1 MPDLWLPFTQDT
13 RQQGLSNASVTTV
26 GSGASINAN
35 GKLGKCYYLDGTSN
49 GYIATDFPTNFGTN
63 DFTISLWV
71 KIPTISTGNYYA
83 VVSSKTSSA
92 ASAGVGIYWNYTQK
106 KFLWSTADGT
116 NATEIW
122 MANAVDTIVYDKWIH
137 LVMVRDN
144 NDAKKGCF
152 YINGT
157 RYELASVPVI
167 RNISSSTNLWIG
179 RCSSGNYPL
188 KMYISDIKIW
198 NGRALS
204 PKEIEILSRG
214 LVAHYPL
221 CDNSIQVSNV
231 SNTSTT
237 FNTSNA
243 DGGWSHWGQSGHK
256 GSCGQT
262 TNSTYIY
269 TSGQTYAHRVTNASG
284 ATGNYLMYQSPS
296 FSATGGYRS
305 MSAIIKEV
313 NSNKITDAI
322 CYPVWNGAADDK
334 PYVWDIVSPL
344 GNGFYLCKV
353 ESFQQDGTNNL
364 VGIYVKPGKE
374 IYVTNCYIENDRQA
388 CSDFIFGTNTTVYDC
403 SGFQNNMT
411 ASGTV
416 SCNVDSARYSKS
428 THFINGSYLMATQ
441 NSPTYLPTDGLT
453 VNIWVKPTTWGTPI
467 SCTEGGG
474 WNIELSTNGLQFQC
488 YISSVGYKGA
498 ASTVKASDLI
508 DGKWHM
514 LTGTFDRIAQQTK
527 FYIDGELKG
536 TNSTGSSNGVGYANN
551 RLIISGEAQTTTP
564 TSSSFVGEE
573 SDVRIYATALSA
585 TQIAE
590 LYNTAVSVANN
601 GALLGYELV
610 EV

>member
-1 MPDLWLPFTQDT
+1 MALQVWLPLNGNLNN
-13 RQQGLSNASVTTV
+13 QGLNNTTFT
-26 GSGASINAN
+26 GSTTFEA
-35 GKLGKCYYLDGTSN
+35 GKIGQAGV
-49 GYIATDFPTNFGTN
+49 FGTN
-63 DFTISLWV
+63 AKRAI
-71 KIPTISTGNYYA
+71 
-83 VVSSKTSSA
+83 SSA
-92 ASAGVGIYWNYTQK
+92 TVTLNSQVTIAFWIKIKTWVNWGRIFNLYNSDKTNAIGCVSNTSTDKRIGTQVYK
-106 KFLWSTADGT
+106 NGT
-116 NATEIW
+116 NLTDSYNGSFDLNTW
-122 MANAVDTIVYDKWIH
+122 YHFT
-137 LVMVRDN
+137 MVIN
-144 NDAKKGCF
+144 GTTKQH
-152 YINGT
+152 YINGSLVGT
-157 RYELASVPVI
+157 ATLSDSMVTTDYTIMCGGTADNGAPVD
-167 RNISSSTNLWIG
+167 
-179 RCSSGNYPL
+179 
-188 KMYISDIKIW
+188 MDI
-198 NGRALS
+198 NDFRVYDHALS

-214 LVAHYPL
+214 LVCHYPL
-221 CDNSIQVSNV
+221 CDNSIQTSNV

-262 TNSTYIY
+262 TSSTYIY

-284 ATGNYLMYQSPS
+284 ATGNYLMFQSPS

-313 NSNKITDAI
+313 NGNKITDAI

-388 CSDFIFGTNTTVYDC
+388 CSDFIFGTSTTVYDC
-403 SGFQNNMT
+403 SGFQNNMI

-564 TSSSFVGEE
+564 TSSTFVGEE

-585 TQIAE
+585 TQIKE

-601 GALLGYELV
+601 GTLLGYELV